1 MRELK
6 KSISVDFPPVR
17 LYLDDVE
24 QLFNILKKRAKSVN
38 IETEKYELDDVA
50 HLKEIKSDKIHK
62 LTLSSSNPYISIDFE
77 SDSARVYISEDTTLN
92 RGILSEIEDVI
103 KRCRRRIAHIFHKS
117 HPEFYLSAVA
127 ALSVLQVHEYMK
139 GWLFGAFTALI
150 ITPIVLG
157 IIFYCKIDFYQYSTI
172 ILSERHGQD
181 TFFKRNRDGIVVGII
196 VAIITAV
203 VTWLL
208 VKLV

>member
-6 KSISVDFPPVR
+6 KTIFVYFPPVR

-24 QLFNILKKRAKSVN
+24 ELFNILKKHAKSVN

-50 HLKEIKSDKIHK
+50 HLKEIKSDKIHG
-62 LTLSSSNPYISIDFE
+62 LWLRASDPHICIHFE
-77 SDSARVYISEDTTLN
+77 NDNARVYISEDTTLN

-103 KRCRRRIAHIFHKS
+103 NRCRRRIVHIFHKS
-117 HPEFYLSAVA
+117 HPSFWLPAVA
-127 ALSVLQVHEYMK
+127 VASIVQAYEYTN
-139 GWLFGAFTALI
+139 GWLFSTLVALI

-157 IIFYCKIDFYQYSTI
+157 FIFDWRITFHQYSTI
-172 ILSERHGQD
+172 VLAERHEQD
-181 TFFKRNRDGIVVGII
+181 SFFKRNRDGIIVGFI
-196 VAIITAV
+196 VAIIAAA

-208 VKLV
+208 VKFA

>member
-24 QLFNILKKRAKSVN
+24 ELFNILKKHAKSVN

-62 LTLSSSNPYISIDFE
+62 LTLSTSSPYISIDFE
-77 SDSARVYISEDTTLN
+77 SGSARVYISEDTTLN

-103 KRCRRRIAHIFHKS
+103 KKCRRRIAHIFHKS
-117 HPEFYLSAVA
+117 HLEFYLPVVAVV
-127 ALSVLQVHEYMK
+127 SVVQAYEYMK
-139 GWLFGAFTALI
+139 GWLFGAFAALI
-150 ITPIVLG
+150 IIPTVLG
-157 IIFYCKIDFYQYSTI
+157 LVFGWKIDFSQYSTI
-172 ILSERHGQD
+172 VLSERHKQD
-181 TFFKRNRDGIVVGII
+181 TFFKRNRDGIIVGII
-196 VAIITAV
+196 VAIITAAI
-203 VTWLL
+203 TWLL